1 MKKALSLL
9 VLLIST
15 INLSLSVS
23 ALSSDTQFPI
33 ERNVVFLGDST
44 TNAMRHYEIFPG
56 GKNTA
61 CVWSGVDGTLSMW
74 DVSRKEIGVTQAMHD
89 TYTKR
94 KIFSNMKNI
103 FRQVK
108 SSSNPSIVYSAKIG
122 DLCEYVRPIA
132 IVITLG
138 VNGCTCMSE
147 DDFKYEYSS
156 LVEVIKEASPD
167 TRIILNSIYPVSKQS
182 TKITNQEIDIANRW
196 IAQIARDNSVNFI
209 DTNKIL
215 KASDGFAPDDLID
228 SSDGIHWNRAG
239 YKRIVEVV
247 CSEITRT
254 FDFGACKR

>member
-1 MKKALSLL
+1 M
-9 VLLIST
+9 
-15 INLSLSVS
+15 
-23 ALSSDTQFPI
+23 
-33 ERNVVFLGDST
+33 FLGDST

-56 GKNTA
+56 GKNTE
-61 CVWSGVDGTLSMW
+61 CVWSGIDGTLSMW
-74 DVSRKEIGVTQAMHD
+74 DVSRKEIGVTQAMYD

-103 FRQVK
+103 FRQIEV
-108 SSSNPSIVYSAKIG
+108 SSNPSIIYSAKIA

-167 TRIILNSIYPVSKQS
+167 TIIILNSIYPVSRRS
-182 TKITNQEIDIANRW
+182 TKITNQERDTANGW
-196 IAQIARDNSVNFI
+196 IAQIAKDNKVKFI
-209 DTNKIL
+209 DTNKKL

-228 SSDGIHWNRAG
+228 PSDGIHWNRAG
-239 YKRIVEVV
+239 YKRIVEVI
-247 CSEITRT
+247 CSEITRV
-254 FDFGACKR
+254 FGFVSGKR